1 MTLDSIRNSCDV
13 LTMGSSL
20 AIWYPEAVYVPL
32 GTFQDPSGPLVSD
45 VFDLRIEIE
54 FVLKRKCE
62 LCKCDLGLT
71 TMGVR

>member
-1 MTLDSIRNSCDV
+1 M
-13 LTMGSSL
+13 

-54 FVLKRKCE
+54 LVLKRKCE

>member
-1 MTLDSIRNSCDV
+1 MTLDSIRNCCDV

-20 AIWYPEAVYVPL
+20 AEAVFVPL

-45 VFDLRIEIE
+45 VFDLRLEIE
-54 FVLKRKCE
+54 FVLKRKCA